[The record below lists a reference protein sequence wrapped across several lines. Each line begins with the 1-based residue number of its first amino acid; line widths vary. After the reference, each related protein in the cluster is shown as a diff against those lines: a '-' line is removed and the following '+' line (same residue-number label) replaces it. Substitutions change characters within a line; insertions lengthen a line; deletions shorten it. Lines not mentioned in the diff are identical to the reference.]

1 MSINVTL
8 DQVVVWLVIGLL
20 AGSLAGMFTKKGK
33 KGFANFS
40 NLLIGLIGAL
50 LGGFLFDILNI
61 QLGLGNLT
69 ISFDDLIAA
78 IVGSL
83 LFLVILSFIQKR

>member
-20 AGSLAGMFTKKGK
+20 AGALAGMFTKRGK
-33 KGFANFS
+33 KGIASFS

-61 QLGLGNLT
+61 QLGLGKLT

-83 LFLVILSFIQKR
+83 LFLIILSFIQKR